1 MPQSPS
7 FKRVVTAHLL
17 KQACIIAVGV
27 WGGKKCLLKNRDRN
41 YVPKVKIIH
50 ELREGVEVLYMTDV
64 STGWCEGLNE
74 HGIGI
79 VNSALQVARDEAEK
93 SVVKSKGKKSKDGP
107 RVLKTLECTNVKR
120 AVEVGQTYEGGLK
133 GHTII
138 ATETET
144 YTLEGTSKHEFH
156 SRKLPEG
163 KITVRTNHGIHYD
176 DSGYTEGS
184 NYESSVVRR
193 DKAKR
198 TLRGLDSPDEV
209 ATALM
214 SARMDDRAH
223 PNNMVRYTDNMST
236 TSQMII
242 NLTDKELV
250 FYVIPD
256 RVEFEGYENKLPK
269 GRKPKLKVRV
279 IEYVDVDTDGDF
291 DTKVIKNK

>member
-1 MPQSPS
+1 MMPSIS
-7 FKRVVTAHLL
+7 RIVTAYLS
-17 KQACIIAVGV
+17 KQACIIAVGE

-50 ELREGVEVLYMTDV
+50 EVRDGVEVLYMTDV
-64 STGWCEGLNE
+64 ITGWCEGLNE
-74 HGIGI
+74 HGIGV

-93 SVVKSKGKKSKDGP
+93 NVIKSKGKKSKDGP
-107 RVLKTLECTNVKR
+107 RVLKVLECTSIEQALEAGK
-120 AVEVGQTYEGGLK
+120 TFEGGLK

-138 ATETET
+138 ADQTRT
-144 YTLEGTSKHEFH
+144 YALEGTSKHEYH
-156 SRKLPEG
+156 ARKLPEG

-176 DSGYTEGS
+176 DSGYTEGP

-193 DKAKR
+193 DKAKK
-198 TLRGLDSPDEV
+198 TLRDLDSPDEV

-214 SARMDDRAH
+214 AGRMDDRAH

-236 TSQMII
+236 TSQMVL

-250 FYVIPD
+250 LYVIPK

-279 IEYVDVDTDGDF
+279 VEYVDVDGDGDF
-291 DTKVIKNK
+291 DVKAVKL